1 MLIKDL
7 KNGYPIYV
15 LNHETLKAETG
26 KVVSIGDPYFPA
38 QKPGQ
43 TPQNLGRVVDVTLLL
58 GEKTQTFTMP
68 ETLSVCYAGTL
79 VFSADKEGILAEVRA
94 TRAQSQAVID
104 SYDKHQKNVQTCD
117 DILEEWDTDYK
128 ERRRTRSASA
138 IWKVRSTSSLKPSL
152 NLSTNSKSKG
162 HVYDHYR
169 M

>member
-79 VFSADKEGILAEVRA
+79 VFSADKEGAC
-94 TRAQSQAVID
+94 
-104 SYDKHQKNVQTCD
+104 HTCTESGSHR
-117 DILEEWDTDYK
+117 LL
-128 ERRRTRSASA
+128 R
-138 IWKVRSTSSLKPSL
+138 
-152 NLSTNSKSKG
+152 
-162 HVYDHYR
+162 
-169 M
+169 

>member
-15 LNHETLKAETG
+15 LNPETLKAETG

-128 ERRRTRSASA
+128 EKKENEKRIGNLESKVDKLSEA
-138 IWKVRSTSSLKPSL
+138 ISEFINEFKK
-152 NLSTNSKSKG
+152 
-162 HVYDHYR
+162 
-169 M
+169 